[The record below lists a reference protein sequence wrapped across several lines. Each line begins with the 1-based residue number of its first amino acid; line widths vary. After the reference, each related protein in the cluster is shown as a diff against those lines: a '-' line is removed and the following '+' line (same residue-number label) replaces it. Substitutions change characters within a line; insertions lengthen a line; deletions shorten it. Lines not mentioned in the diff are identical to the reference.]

1 MPSIREELEN
11 RWLLYQTSNEK
22 VFEIFEKG
30 NQALYCGFDP
40 TADSLHL
47 GNFIGFMTAVHFM
60 RKNNKYIA
68 IVGWATGMIWDPG
81 GKDSE
86 RSFLD
91 EETLRKNEQAI
102 RKQIGH
108 ILQNIEKIT
117 GQKFKYEVINN
128 YDFFKNMSILDFL
141 RNVWKFITVNSM
153 IKKETVRKRIEDPDK
168 SISYTEFSYMLLQ
181 WYDFYKLF
189 KDYWVKLQ
197 IWWQDQWGN
206 LVTWIELIRKKLD
219 KEAYALTFPLIT
231 DSNGKKFGKSE
242 WNAIWLD
249 KNKTSPFKLYQFLVN
264 TTDEDVERYLK
275 ILTLLS
281 MDEIKEIVKKHFKK
295 PENRYWQKILAF
307 KVVEIIHWTEEAKT
321 AEKLSEFLFG
331 TENKL
336 DILSN
341 LNEEELQVF
350 QKEVWGKKY
359 ENEDLLD
366 LLVNTWL
373 APSRWQA
380 KKDIKAWAIYLNEK
394 KVNSFDEEIKFNN
407 NIALLRK
414 GKKKYAIITK

>member
-394 KVNSFDEEIKFNN
+394 KVNSFDEEVKFNN